1 MRRNPSPKLRTLL
14 LALPL
19 GLVATMLTAQDTPPP
34 PTGTGGADT
43 TVILSGQARSQ
54 VRLAFPGAEYDA
66 SIHPDV
72 LYAAKEIEATLRDDL
87 EATRTFNT
95 QGPTEL
101 SVLILTGNTEQDF
114 EQYRSLGNEVILLAT
129 IKQEQDRLVLEG
141 RILDLPSRQSIAGKR
156 YRGQPEQAR
165 RIAHTLADE
174 MHRLFTGRPGI
185 ALTSIA
191 FHSTRDNDQELYLM
205 DYDGHNQRRI
215 SGHKS
220 TSGFPDWS
228 PTGDAIAYISYLSG
242 QSGIYLV
249 ELGNSRKVPIFEAGT
264 LNLSPSFSPDGKRIA
279 FSHTDETNID
289 IYLCERACTKPQR
302 LTTSQSIDT
311 NPAWS
316 PSGEQIAFTSDR
328 SGRPN
333 IYVMNID
340 GSDVRRISFEG
351 DYNDGAAWRA
361 DGTHVTYASRQRNNK
376 FQIAVTSLVDL
387 TTRILTDGPNSHE
400 EPTYSPDGQYIAFTL
415 KRGKESQIYVI
426 DANGGN
432 MRQLSHE
439 GNNFA
444 PDWSSIPKK

>member
-1 MRRNPSPKLRTLL
+1 MRRTPSPRRRPLLLTLL
-14 LALPL
+14 CALA
-19 GLVATMLTAQDTPPP
+19 ATTLTAQDPPP
-34 PTGTGGADT
+34 PSGGGGTDT
-43 TVILSGQARSQ
+43 TLILSGQARSQ
-54 VRLAFPGAEYDA
+54 VRLAFPSAEYDA
-66 SIHPDV
+66 SIQPDV

-87 EATRTFNT
+87 DATRTFNS

-101 SVLILTGNTEQDF
+101 SVLVLTGNSEQDF

-129 IKQEQDRLVLEG
+129 IKQEGDRLVLEG
-141 RILDLPSRQSIAGKR
+141 RIFDLPSRQSIAGKR
-156 YRGQPEQAR
+156 YRGEITQAR

-191 FHSTRDNDQELYLM
+191 FHSTRDQHQELYLM
-205 DYDGHNQRRI
+205 DYDGRNQRRI

-228 PTGDAIAYISYLSG
+228 PTGDAIAYISYLAG

-249 ELGNSRKVPIFEAGT
+249 ELTSSRKVPVFEEGT
-264 LNLSPSFSPDGKRIA
+264 LNLSPSFSPDGRRVA
-279 FSHTDETNID
+279 FAHTAETNID
-289 IYLCERACTKPQR
+289 IYLCDRACTEPQR

-316 PSGEQIAFTSDR
+316 PTGEQIAFTSDR

-333 IYVMNID
+333 IYIMNLD
-340 GSDVRRISFEG
+340 GSDVRRVSFEG
-351 DYNDGAAWRA
+351 DYNDGASWRA
-361 DGTHVTYASRQRNNK
+361 DGTHVAYASRQRNNK

-387 TTRILTDGPNSHE
+387 TTRIVTRGPDSHE
-400 EPTYSPDGQYIAFTL
+400 EPTWSPDGQYIAFTL
-415 KRGKESQIYVI
+415 KRGKESQIHVI
-426 DANGGN
+426 DADGGN
-432 MRQLSHE
+432 LRQLTHE